1 MSEQDENNIIAI
13 SSFNRFINKLSK
25 INSEEKLISLMTEFN
40 ITNDS
45 RIKFSD
51 MNSTFTFE
59 HCTLLSSNSF
69 VLRYLV
75 KTGSKSFNRFINAAV
90 GYSGIFDQERRE
102 QQKID
107 PDNYLINNYNE
118 QSFGTYSA
126 KPISLNFIETVIELF
141 PDTLNYDKL
150 LKIIIGNYLQK
161 EIPVEIKD
169 NFPRLFGDKITKE
182 GVDNL
187 IHYIGRAYQKTYLD
201 INSVKIIEKN
211 IDLYSLENENNLS
224 YILSSPYSLGMINKL
239 FNIHSFENIFE
250 AVYKHMGKN
259 AYKNNNAETGYTL
272 GTLSH
277 ESRLHIYSINNDDYE
292 KVKFYVK
299 QFEKSKI
306 KAIENEYD
314 YILSQTLSATHYCD
328 KIIDLFANEFSYK
341 PYNHFNNINH
351 YFIGDYQRENK
362 NLTHYLNAFDL
373 NNMVLDEQE
382 LHSLISN
389 IFKSKKIELFNDFIE
404 SSLFKNEQLDIILEE
419 LGNSLSRKKGT
430 TVVKEKETIFYSNII
445 DLLQKND
452 LKTTEAISKYLSKN
466 NKPSVFRSLLEYKL
480 LNENLEQQA
489 TSVNNIKR
497 RRM

>member
-1 MSEQDENNIIAI
+1 MSEQDENNIIEI
-13 SSFNRFINKLSK
+13 SSFTRFINKLSK
-25 INSEEKLISLMTEFN
+25 INSENKLLSLMNEFN
-40 ITNDS
+40 ISNDC
-45 RIKFSD
+45 RINFPD
-51 MNSTFTFE
+51 MRSTFTFE

-75 KTGSKSFNRFINAAV
+75 ETGSKSFNQFINAAV

-102 QQKID
+102 QQKLD

-118 QSFGTYSA
+118 KSFGTYSA

-141 PDTLNYDKL
+141 PDTLNYDKF

-161 EIPVEIKD
+161 EIPIEIKD
-169 NFPRLFGDKITKE
+169 NFPRLFGDRITKE

-187 IHYIGRAYQKTYLD
+187 IHYIGRAYQKTYLGL
-201 INSVKIIEKN
+201 NSNYIIEKN
-211 IDLYSLENENNLS
+211 VDLYSLKNEKNLS
-224 YILSSPYSLGMINKL
+224 YILSSPYQLGMINKL
-239 FNIHSFENIFE
+239 FDINSFKSVFE
-250 AVYKHMGKN
+250 AVYTHMGKN
-259 AYKNNNAETGYTL
+259 AYQNKNAETGYTL

-277 ESRLHIYSINNDDYE
+277 ESCLHIYSINNDDYE

-299 QFEKSKI
+299 QFEKSQV
-306 KAIENEYD
+306 KAIENEYN

-341 PYNHFNNINH
+341 SYNHFDNINH
-351 YFIGDYQRENK
+351 YFIGDYKRENK
-362 NLTHYLNAFDL
+362 NLTHYLNAFNL

-419 LGNSLSRKKGT
+419 LGNSLSRKKGA
-430 TVVKEKETIFYSNII
+430 TVVKEKETAFYSNII
-445 DLLQKND
+445 DLLQRND

-466 NKPSVFRSLLEYKL
+466 NEPSVFRSLLEYKL

-489 TSVNNIKR
+489 TSISSIKR

>member
-1 MSEQDENNIIAI
+1 MSEQGENKIIEI
-13 SSFNRFINKLSK
+13 NSFNKFINKLSK

-40 ITNDS
+40 IANDS
-45 RIKFSD
+45 EISFPDIRS
-51 MNSTFTFE
+51 NLTFE

-75 KTGSKSFNRFINAAV
+75 ESGSKSFNKCSSL
-90 GYSGIFDQERRE
+90 GYLGIFDYERRE
-102 QQKID
+102 KLKLD
-107 PDNYLINNYNE
+107 PDNYLINNYNDK
-118 QSFGTYSA
+118 SFGSYSA
-126 KPISLNFIETVIELF
+126 KPISLDFIETVIELF
-141 PDTLNYDKL
+141 PDTLNYDKFFR
-150 LKIIIGNYLQK
+150 IIIGNYISK

-182 GVDNL
+182 GIKNL
-187 IHYIGRAYQKTYLD
+187 IHYLGRAYEKTYLD
-201 INSVKIIEKN
+201 INSVEIIEKN
-211 IDLYSLENENNLS
+211 IDLYSLKNENDLS

-239 FNIHSFENIFE
+239 FNTHSFENIFE

-259 AYKNNNAETGYTL
+259 AYKNNNAETGYRL

-277 ESRLHIYSINNDDYE
+277 ESRLHIYFINNEDYE

-299 QFEKSKI
+299 QFEKSEI

-314 YILSQTLSATHYCD
+314 YILSETLSATHYCD

-341 PYNHFNNINH
+341 SYNHFNNINH

-362 NLTHYLNAFDL
+362 NLTHYLNAFNL
-373 NNMVLDEQE
+373 NNMELKEQE

-404 SSLFKNEQLDIILEE
+404 SSLFKNEQLDIILKE

-430 TVVKEKETIFYSNII
+430 TVVKEKETAFYSNII
-445 DLLQKND
+445 DLLQRND

-466 NKPSVFRSLLEYKL
+466 NEPSIFKSLLEYKL

>member
-1 MSEQDENNIIAI
+1 MSEQGENKIIEI
-13 SSFNRFINKLSK
+13 NSFNKFINKLSK

-40 ITNDS
+40 IANDS
-45 RIKFSD
+45 EI
-51 MNSTFTFE
+51 TFPDIRSNLTFE

-75 KTGSKSFNRFINAAV
+75 ETGSKSFNKCSSL
-90 GYSGIFDQERRE
+90 GYLGIFDYEKRE
-102 QQKID
+102 KLKLD
-107 PDNYLINNYNE
+107 PDNYLINNYNDK
-118 QSFGTYSA
+118 SFGSYSA
-126 KPISLNFIETVIELF
+126 KPISLDFIETVIELF
-141 PDTLNYDKL
+141 PDTLNYDKF
-150 LKIIIGNYLQK
+150 LKIIIGNYVSK

-169 NFPRLFGDKITKE
+169 NFPHLFGDKITKD
-182 GVDNL
+182 GINHL
-187 IHYIGRAYQKTYLD
+187 IHYLGRAYEKTYLD
-201 INSVKIIEKN
+201 INSIEIIEKN
-211 IDLYSLENENNLS
+211 IDLYSLENEYDLS

-239 FNIHSFENIFE
+239 FNTHSFENIFE

-259 AYKNNNAETGYTL
+259 AYKNKNAETGYTL

-277 ESRLHIYSINNDDYE
+277 ESRLNIYFINNEDYE
-292 KVKFYVK
+292 KIKFYVK
-299 QFEKSKI
+299 QFEKSEI

-314 YILSQTLSATHYCD
+314 YILSETLSAIHYCD

-341 PYNHFNNINH
+341 SYNHFNNINH
-351 YFIGDYQRENK
+351 YFIGDYQRDNK
-362 NLTHYLNAFDL
+362 NLTYYLNAFNL
-373 NNMVLDEQE
+373 NDMVLDEQE

-430 TVVKEKETIFYSNII
+430 TVVKEKETAFYSNII

-480 LNENLEQQA
+480 LNENLERQA

>member
-1 MSEQDENNIIAI
+1 MSEQGENKIIEI
-13 SSFNRFINKLSK
+13 NSFNKFINKLSK

-40 ITNDS
+40 IANDS
-45 RIKFSD
+45 EI
-51 MNSTFTFE
+51 TFPDIRSNLTFE

-75 KTGSKSFNRFINAAV
+75 ETGSKSFNKCSSL
-90 GYSGIFDQERRE
+90 GYLGIFDYEKRE
-102 QQKID
+102 KLKLD
-107 PDNYLINNYNE
+107 PDNYLINNYNDK
-118 QSFGTYSA
+118 SFGSYSA
-126 KPISLNFIETVIELF
+126 KPISLDFIETVIELF
-141 PDTLNYDKL
+141 PDTLNYDKF
-150 LKIIIGNYLQK
+150 LKIIIGNYVSK

-169 NFPRLFGDKITKE
+169 NFPHLFGDKITKN
-182 GVDNL
+182 GINHL
-187 IHYIGRAYQKTYLD
+187 IHYLGRAYEKTYLD
-201 INSVKIIEKN
+201 INSIEIIEKN
-211 IDLYSLENENNLS
+211 IDLYSLENEYDLS

-239 FNIHSFENIFE
+239 FNTHSFENIFE

-259 AYKNNNAETGYTL
+259 AYKNNNAGTGYTL

-277 ESRLHIYSINNDDYE
+277 ESRLNVYFINNDDYE
-292 KVKFYVK
+292 KIKFYVK
-299 QFEKSKI
+299 QFEKSEI

-314 YILSQTLSATHYCD
+314 YILSQTLSSTHYCD

-341 PYNHFNNINH
+341 SYNHFNNINH

-362 NLTHYLNAFDL
+362 NLTHYLNAFSL
-373 NNMVLDEQE
+373 NDMVLDEQE

-430 TVVKEKETIFYSNII
+430 TVVKEKETTFYSNII

-466 NKPSVFRSLLEYKL
+466 NKPSVFKSLLEYKL

-489 TSVNNIKR
+489 TCVNNIKR

>member
-1 MSEQDENNIIAI
+1 MSEQDENNIIEI

-40 ITNDS
+40 IANDS
-45 RIKFSD
+45 EISFPDIRS
-51 MNSTFTFE
+51 NLTFE

-75 KTGSKSFNRFINAAV
+75 ETGSKSFNKCSSL
-90 GYSGIFDQERRE
+90 GYLGIFDYEKRE
-102 QQKID
+102 KLKLD
-107 PDNYLINNYNE
+107 PDNYLINNYNDK
-118 QSFGTYSA
+118 SFGSYSA
-126 KPISLNFIETVIELF
+126 KPISLDFIETVIELF
-141 PDTLNYDKL
+141 PDTLNYDKF
-150 LKIIIGNYLQK
+150 LKIIIGNYVSK

-169 NFPRLFGDKITKE
+169 NFPHLFGDKITKN
-182 GVDNL
+182 GINHL
-187 IHYIGRAYQKTYLD
+187 IHYLGRAYEKTYLD
-201 INSVKIIEKN
+201 INSIEIIEKN
-211 IDLYSLENENNLS
+211 IDLYSLENEYDLS

-239 FNIHSFENIFE
+239 FNTHSFENIFE

-259 AYKNNNAETGYTL
+259 AYKNNNAGTGYTL

-277 ESRLHIYSINNDDYE
+277 ESRLNVYFINNDDYE
-292 KVKFYVK
+292 KIKFYVK
-299 QFEKSKI
+299 QFEKSEI

-314 YILSQTLSATHYCD
+314 YILSQTLSATHYCE

-341 PYNHFNNINH
+341 SYNHFNNINH

-362 NLTHYLNAFDL
+362 NLTHYLNAFNL
-373 NNMVLDEQE
+373 NDMVLDEQE

-430 TVVKEKETIFYSNII
+430 SVVKEKETAFYSNII
-445 DLLQKND
+445 DLLQRND

-466 NKPSVFRSLLEYKL
+466 NEPSVFKSLLEYKL

>member
-1 MSEQDENNIIAI
+1 MSEQDEDKTIEI

-25 INSEEKLISLMTEFN
+25 INSEEKLLSLMTEFN
-40 ITNDS
+40 IANDS
-45 RIKFSD
+45 EI
-51 MNSTFTFE
+51 TFPDIRSNLTFE

-75 KTGSKSFNRFINAAV
+75 ETGSKSFNKCSSL
-90 GYSGIFDQERRE
+90 GYLGIFDYEKRE
-102 QQKID
+102 KLKLD
-107 PDNYLINNYNE
+107 PDNYLINNYNDK
-118 QSFGTYSA
+118 SFGSYSA
-126 KPISLNFIETVIELF
+126 KPISLDFIETVIELF
-141 PDTLNYDKL
+141 PDTLNYDKF
-150 LKIIIGNYLQK
+150 LKIIIGNYVSK

-169 NFPRLFGDKITKE
+169 NFPHLFGDKITKN
-182 GVDNL
+182 GINHL
-187 IHYIGRAYQKTYLD
+187 IHYLGRAYEKTYLD
-201 INSVKIIEKN
+201 INSIEIIEKN
-211 IDLYSLENENNLS
+211 IDLYSLENEYDLS

-239 FNIHSFENIFE
+239 FNTHSFENIFE

-259 AYKNNNAETGYTL
+259 AYKNNNAGTGYTL

-277 ESRLHIYSINNDDYE
+277 ESRLNVYFINNDDYE
-292 KVKFYVK
+292 KIKFYVK
-299 QFEKSKI
+299 QFEKSEI

-314 YILSQTLSATHYCD
+314 YILSQTLSSTHYCD

-341 PYNHFNNINH
+341 SYNHFNNINH

-362 NLTHYLNAFDL
+362 NLTHYLNAFSL
-373 NNMVLDEQE
+373 NDMVLDEQE

-419 LGNSLSRKKGT
+419 LGNSLSRKKGAA
-430 TVVKEKETIFYSNII
+430 VVKEKETVFYSNII
-445 DLLQKND
+445 DLLQRND

-466 NKPSVFRSLLEYKL
+466 NEPSTFRSLLEYKL

-489 TSVNNIKR
+489 ANVNNIKR

>member
-1 MSEQDENNIIAI
+1 MSEQDENNIIEI

-40 ITNDS
+40 IANDS
-45 RIKFSD
+45 EI
-51 MNSTFTFE
+51 TFPDIRSNLTFE

-75 KTGSKSFNRFINAAV
+75 ETGSKSFNKCSSL
-90 GYSGIFDQERRE
+90 GYLGIFDYEKRE
-102 QQKID
+102 KLKLD
-107 PDNYLINNYNE
+107 PDNYLINNYNDK
-118 QSFGTYSA
+118 SFGSYSA
-126 KPISLNFIETVIELF
+126 KPISLDFIETVIELF
-141 PDTLNYDKL
+141 PDTLNYDKF
-150 LKIIIGNYLQK
+150 LKIIIGNYVSK

-169 NFPRLFGDKITKE
+169 NFPHLFGDKITKN
-182 GVDNL
+182 GINHL
-187 IHYIGRAYQKTYLD
+187 IHYLGRAYEKTYLD
-201 INSVKIIEKN
+201 INSIEIIEKN
-211 IDLYSLENENNLS
+211 IDLYSLENEYDLS

-239 FNIHSFENIFE
+239 FNTHSFENIFE

-259 AYKNNNAETGYTL
+259 AYKNNNAGTGYTL

-277 ESRLHIYSINNDDYE
+277 ESRLNVYFINNDDYE
-292 KVKFYVK
+292 KIKFYVK
-299 QFEKSKI
+299 QFEKSEI

-314 YILSQTLSATHYCD
+314 YILSQTLSSTHYCD

-341 PYNHFNNINH
+341 SYNHFNNINH

-362 NLTHYLNAFDL
+362 NLTHYLNAFSL
-373 NNMVLDEQE
+373 NDMVLDEQE

-430 TVVKEKETIFYSNII
+430 TVVKEKETAFYSNII

>member
-1 MSEQDENNIIAI
+1 MSEQGENKIIEI
-13 SSFNRFINKLSK
+13 NSFNKFINKLSK

-40 ITNDS
+40 IANDS
-45 RIKFSD
+45 EI
-51 MNSTFTFE
+51 TFPDIRSNLTFE

-75 KTGSKSFNRFINAAV
+75 ETGSKSFNKCSSL
-90 GYSGIFDQERRE
+90 GYLGIFDYEKRE
-102 QQKID
+102 KLKLD
-107 PDNYLINNYNE
+107 PDNYLINNYNDK
-118 QSFGTYSA
+118 SFGSYSA
-126 KPISLNFIETVIELF
+126 KPISLDFIETVIELF
-141 PDTLNYDKL
+141 PDTLNYDKF
-150 LKIIIGNYLQK
+150 LKIIIGNYVSK

-169 NFPRLFGDKITKE
+169 NFPHLFGDKITKD
-182 GVDNL
+182 GINHL
-187 IHYIGRAYQKTYLD
+187 IHYLGRAYEKTYLD
-201 INSVKIIEKN
+201 INSIEIIEKN
-211 IDLYSLENENNLS
+211 IDLYSLENEYDLS

-239 FNIHSFENIFE
+239 FNTHSFENIFE

-259 AYKNNNAETGYTL
+259 AYKNKNAETGYTL

-277 ESRLHIYSINNDDYE
+277 ESRLNIYFINNEDYE
-292 KVKFYVK
+292 KIKFYVK
-299 QFEKSKI
+299 QFEKSEI

-314 YILSQTLSATHYCD
+314 YILSETLSAIHYCD

-341 PYNHFNNINH
+341 SYNHFNNINH

-362 NLTHYLNAFDL
+362 NLTHYLNAFSL
-373 NNMVLDEQE
+373 NDMVLDEQE

-430 TVVKEKETIFYSNII
+430 TVVKEKETTFYSNII

-466 NKPSVFRSLLEYKL
+466 NKPSVFKSLLEYKL
-480 LNENLEQQA
+480 LNENLEQQDVGV
-489 TSVNNIKR
+489 SNIKR

>member
-1 MSEQDENNIIAI
+1 MSEQDENNIIEI

-40 ITNDS
+40 IANDS
-45 RIKFSD
+45 EI
-51 MNSTFTFE
+51 TFPDIRANLTFE

-75 KTGSKSFNRFINAAV
+75 ETGSKSFNKCSSL
-90 GYSGIFDQERRE
+90 GYLGIFDYEKRE
-102 QQKID
+102 KLKLD
-107 PDNYLINNYNE
+107 PDNYLINNYNDK
-118 QSFGTYSA
+118 SFGSYSA
-126 KPISLNFIETVIELF
+126 KPISLDFIETVIELF
-141 PDTLNYDKL
+141 PDTLNYDKF
-150 LKIIIGNYLQK
+150 LKIIIGNYVSK

-169 NFPRLFGDKITKE
+169 NFPHLFGDKITKN
-182 GVDNL
+182 GINHL
-187 IHYIGRAYQKTYLD
+187 IHYLGRAYEKTYLD
-201 INSVKIIEKN
+201 INSIEIIEKN
-211 IDLYSLENENNLS
+211 IDLYSLENEYDLS

-239 FNIHSFENIFE
+239 FNTHSFENIFE

-259 AYKNNNAETGYTL
+259 AYKNNNAGTGYTL

-277 ESRLHIYSINNDDYE
+277 ESRLNVYFINNDDYE
-292 KVKFYVK
+292 KIKFYVK
-299 QFEKSKI
+299 QFEKSEI

-314 YILSQTLSATHYCD
+314 YILSQTLSSTHYCD

-341 PYNHFNNINH
+341 SYNHFNNINH

-362 NLTHYLNAFDL
+362 NLTHYLNAFSL
-373 NNMVLDEQE
+373 NDMVLDEQE

-430 TVVKEKETIFYSNII
+430 TVVKEKETTFYSNII

-466 NKPSVFRSLLEYKL
+466 NKPSVFKSLLEYKL
-480 LNENLEQQA
+480 LNENLEQQDVGV
-489 TSVNNIKR
+489 SNIKR

>member
-1 MSEQDENNIIAI
+1 MSEQDENNIIEI

-25 INSEEKLISLMTEFN
+25 TNSEEKLLSLMTEFN
-40 ITNDS
+40 IANDS
-45 RIKFSD
+45 EI
-51 MNSTFTFE
+51 TFPDIRSNLTFE

-75 KTGSKSFNRFINAAV
+75 ETGSKSFNKCSSL
-90 GYSGIFDQERRE
+90 GYLGIFDYEKRE
-102 QQKID
+102 KLKLD
-107 PDNYLINNYNE
+107 PDNYLINNYNDK
-118 QSFGTYSA
+118 SFGSYSA
-126 KPISLNFIETVIELF
+126 KPISLDFIETVIELF
-141 PDTLNYDKL
+141 PDTLNYDKF
-150 LKIIIGNYLQK
+150 LKIIIGNYVSK

-169 NFPRLFGDKITKE
+169 NFPHLFGDKITKN
-182 GVDNL
+182 GINHL
-187 IHYIGRAYQKTYLD
+187 IHYLGRAYEKTYLD
-201 INSVKIIEKN
+201 INSIEIIEKN
-211 IDLYSLENENNLS
+211 IDLYSLENEYDLS

-239 FNIHSFENIFE
+239 FNTHSFENIFE

-259 AYKNNNAETGYTL
+259 AYKNNNAGTGYTL

-277 ESRLHIYSINNDDYE
+277 ESRLNVYFINNDDYE
-292 KVKFYVK
+292 KIKFYVK
-299 QFEKSKI
+299 QFEKSEI

-314 YILSQTLSATHYCD
+314 YILSQTLSSTHYCD

-341 PYNHFNNINH
+341 SYNHFNNINH

-362 NLTHYLNAFDL
+362 NLTHYLNAFNL
-373 NNMVLDEQE
+373 NNMELKQQE

-430 TVVKEKETIFYSNII
+430 TVVKEKEIAFYSNII
-445 DLLQKND
+445 DLLQRND

-466 NKPSVFRSLLEYKL
+466 NEPSVFKSLLEYKL

-489 TSVNNIKR
+489 TSVSVIKR